1 MADDKK
7 VLPTDSKIKKSGFN
21 NFMTKLF
28 GFRRSGDKVNDI
40 EFTQVDVDSAQ
51 RIGQAYLNELSTPNK
66 PLSEKAEKLFN
77 YWLNDNTDT
86 YSDLSNRRQRVDQL
100 SYAVLNDPYINQT
113 VQLYADE
120 ACQLDEQDTIINIET
135 PDPRMT
141 RDMYNLLNLW
151 GITQTRIRATM
162 ENLATYGD
170 AFWANKVTENGV
182 ERIIPLQQLQVTDR
196 LEFNPIKVLE
206 MKKRK
211 EGEFF
216 NFYNKN
222 YLIKQMLDQ
231 MEDTGDFADLFDTK
245 LFGFSIDSELVVP
258 PWAITHFRV
267 GYDLGQFYPFGTSP
281 ILGTIAPFK
290 QTMSTIALQAM
301 ARAMSFPITLY
312 QVKTSDS
319 MDEGKQF
326 NVVNNV
332 RERFDNIGVT
342 PKIGSSEVYT
352 VNTKIW
358 IPEGL
363 LKVDVIKPDVDIKS
377 TDDLKFH
384 QGRTA
389 IASGLPQ
396 GFFTDSF
403 YGIEHSGKSLTQQY
417 KPFGRKV
424 YSLQSA
430 FLTGLSDLYRLHFA
444 ITGAYDFR
452 IPFTLSMKFPSV
464 EETEERQS
472 ARKSGLEL
480 ATNIM
485 EIVKAAIGAGEDE
498 ALPTEIVRDILGKYT
513 FLDPADVMKW
523 TRDAKFAMVGEM
535 PEIEGGGGEEGSGLG
550 MDTSSEESGSEPSIE
565 EASAEPAAEPEIEP
579 VEESLE
585 FKLREEA
592 LIDSYEKNKDQIY
605 FKCIKES
612 AIDNF
617 VREGQHVVVS
627 SSPDNSALL
636 MLETLSKESNNKN
649 NRLKEGF
656 VTTFKEEE

>member
-1 MADDKK
+1 MADEERK
-7 VLPTDSKIKKSGFN
+7 LPTDSKIKKSGFN

-28 GFRRSGDKVNDI
+28 GFRRTGDKVNDL
-40 EFTQVDVDSAQ
+40 EFTQVDVDSNQ
-51 RIGQAYLNELSTPNK
+51 RIGQAYLNELSTPSR
-66 PLSEKAEKLFN
+66 PLSEKADKLFN

-86 YSDLSNRRQRVDQL
+86 YSELSNRRQRVDQL

-151 GITQTRIRATM
+151 GITQTRIRATF

-170 AFWANKVTENGV
+170 AFWANKVTENGI

-206 MKKRK
+206 MKKRR
-211 EGEFF
+211 EGALF
-216 NFYNKN
+216 NFSNKN

-231 MEDTGDFADLFDTK
+231 MEETGDFADLFDTK
-245 LFGFSIDSELVVP
+245 LFGFSIDSDLVVP
-258 PWAITHFRV
+258 PWAVTHFRV

-281 ILGTIAPFK
+281 ILGAIVPFK
-290 QTMSTIALQAM
+290 QTMSTIALQAL
-301 ARAMSFPITLY
+301 ARSMSFPVTLY

-326 NVVNNV
+326 NVVANV
-332 RERFDNIGVT
+332 KEKFDNIGVT

-358 IPEGL
+358 LPDGL
-363 LKVDVIKPDVDIKS
+363 LKVDVVKPDIDINS
-377 TDDLKFH
+377 IGDLKFH

-389 IASGLPQ
+389 VATGLPQ
-396 GFFTDSF
+396 GFYESW

-417 KPFGRKV
+417 KPFARKV

-430 FLTGLSDLYRLHFA
+430 FLSGLSDLFRLQFA

-452 IPFTLSMKFPSV
+452 TPFTLSMKFPSV
-464 EETEERQS
+464 EDTEERQG

-480 ATNIM
+480 ANNVI
-485 EIVKAAIGAGEDE
+485 EIIKAAVGAGEDE
-498 ALPTEIVRDILGKYT
+498 SLPTDIVRDILGKYT
-513 FLDPADVMKW
+513 FLDPGDLMKW
-523 TRDAKFAMVGEM
+523 TRDAKFSMATT
-535 PEIEGGGGEEGSGLG
+535 PDIENS
-550 MDTSSEESGSEPSIE
+550 DSEEISDIGGMSEPEGEVTSE
-565 EASAEPAAEPEIEP
+565 SSTEGEAAPEPEIEP
-579 VEESLE
+579 VAESLRIRE
-585 FKLREEA
+585 KYLLDNYKEKKNKIYFDVLREIA
-592 LIDSYEKNKDQIY
+592 VN
-605 FKCIKES
+605 
-612 AIDNF
+612 NF
-617 VREGQHVVVS
+617 VRNEQHVVVS
-627 SSPDNSALL
+627 SQPDNSMSL
-636 MLETLSKESNNKN
+636 MLETISGESNKSN
-649 NRLKEGF
+649 NRLQESFNSNIG
-656 VTTFKEEE
+656 EEE

>member
-1 MADDKK
+1 MAEDKK

-196 LEFNPIKVLE
+196 LEFNPVKVLE

-245 LFGFSIDSELVVP
+245 LFGFSINSDLVVP
-258 PWAITHFRV
+258 PWAVTHFRV

-342 PKIGSSEVYT
+342 PKVGSSEVYT

-389 IASGLPQ
+389 VAAGLPQ
-396 GFFTDSF
+396 SFFTDSF
-403 YGIEHSGKSLTQQY
+403 YGIDHSGKSLTQQY

-523 TRDAKFAMVGEM
+523 TRDAKFAMVSEM

-565 EASAEPAAEPEIEP
+565 EAPTEPEIEP

-649 NRLKEGF
+649 NRLREGF

>member
-1 MADDKK
+1 MAEDKK
-7 VLPTDSKIKKSGFN
+7 ILPTDSKIKKSGFN

-196 LEFNPIKVLE
+196 LEFNPVKVLE

-245 LFGFSIDSELVVP
+245 LFGFSINSELVVP
-258 PWAITHFRV
+258 PWAVTHFRV

-342 PKIGSSEVYT
+342 PKVGSSEVYT

-389 IASGLPQ
+389 VAAGLPQ
-396 GFFTDSF
+396 SFFTDSF
-403 YGIEHSGKSLTQQY
+403 YGIDHSGKSLTQQY

-452 IPFTLSMKFPSV
+452 IPFTLSMKFPSI
-464 EETEERQS
+464 EETEERQG

-498 ALPTEIVRDILGKYT
+498 SLPTEIVRDILGKYT

-523 TRDAKFAMVGEM
+523 TRDAKFAMIGEM

-550 MDTSSEESGSEPSIE
+550 MDTSAEESGSEPSIE
-565 EASAEPAAEPEIEP
+565 EAPAEPEIEP

-592 LIDSYEKNKDQIY
+592 LIDRYEKNKDQIY

-656 VTTFKEEE
+656 VTAFKEDEE

>member
-1 MADDKK
+1 MAEDKK
-7 VLPTDSKIKKSGFN
+7 ILPTDSKIKKSGFN

-196 LEFNPIKVLE
+196 LEFNPVKVLE

-245 LFGFSIDSELVVP
+245 LFGFSINSELVVP
-258 PWAITHFRV
+258 PWAVTHFRV

-342 PKIGSSEVYT
+342 PKVGSSEVYT

-389 IASGLPQ
+389 VAAGLPQ
-396 GFFTDSF
+396 SFFTDSF
-403 YGIEHSGKSLTQQY
+403 YGIDHSGKSLTQQY

-452 IPFTLSMKFPSV
+452 IPFTLSMKFPSI
-464 EETEERQS
+464 EETEERQG

-498 ALPTEIVRDILGKYT
+498 SLPTEIVRDILGKYT

-523 TRDAKFAMVGEM
+523 TRDAKFAMIGEM

-550 MDTSSEESGSEPSIE
+550 MDTSAEESGSEPSIE
-565 EASAEPAAEPEIEP
+565 EAPAEPEIEP

-592 LIDSYEKNKDQIY
+592 LIDRYEKNKDQIY

-656 VTTFKEEE
+656 VTTFKEDEE

>member
-1 MADDKK
+1 MADEERK
-7 VLPTDSKIKKSGFN
+7 LPTDSKIKKSGFN

-28 GFRRSGDKVNDI
+28 GFRRTGDKVNDL
-40 EFTQVDVDSAQ
+40 EFTQVDVDSNQ
-51 RIGQAYLNELSTPNK
+51 RIGQAYLNELSTPSR
-66 PLSEKAEKLFN
+66 PLSEKADKLFN

-86 YSDLSNRRQRVDQL
+86 YSELSNRRQRVDQL

-151 GITQTRIRATM
+151 GITQTRIRATF

-170 AFWANKVTENGV
+170 AFWANKVTENGI

-206 MKKRK
+206 MKKRR
-211 EGEFF
+211 EGALF
-216 NFYNKN
+216 NFSNKN

-231 MEDTGDFADLFDTK
+231 MEETGDFADLFDTK
-245 LFGFSIDSELVVP
+245 LFGFSIDSDLVVP
-258 PWAITHFRV
+258 PWAVTHFRV

-281 ILGTIAPFK
+281 ILGAIVPFK
-290 QTMSTIALQAM
+290 QTMSTIALQAL
-301 ARAMSFPITLY
+301 ARSMSFPVTLY

-326 NVVNNV
+326 NVVANV
-332 RERFDNIGVT
+332 KEKFDNIGVT

-358 IPEGL
+358 LPDGL
-363 LKVDVIKPDVDIKS
+363 LKVDVVKPDIDINS
-377 TDDLKFH
+377 IGDLKFH

-389 IASGLPQ
+389 VATGLPQ
-396 GFFTDSF
+396 GFYESW

-417 KPFGRKV
+417 KPFARKV

-430 FLTGLSDLYRLHFA
+430 FLSGLSDLFRLQFA

-452 IPFTLSMKFPSV
+452 TPFTLSMKFPSV
-464 EETEERQS
+464 EDTEERQG

-480 ATNIM
+480 ANNVI
-485 EIVKAAIGAGEDE
+485 EIIKAAVGAGEDE
-498 ALPTEIVRDILGKYT
+498 SLPTDIVRDILGKYT
-513 FLDPADVMKW
+513 FLDPGDLMKW
-523 TRDAKFAMVGEM
+523 TRDAKFSMTTT
-535 PEIEGGGGEEGSGLG
+535 PDIENS
-550 MDTSSEESGSEPSIE
+550 DSEEISDIGGMSEPEGEVTSE
-565 EASAEPAAEPEIEP
+565 SSTEGEAAPEPEIEP
-579 VEESLE
+579 VAESLRIRE
-585 FKLREEA
+585 KYLLDNYKEKKNKIYFDVLREIA
-592 LIDSYEKNKDQIY
+592 VN
-605 FKCIKES
+605 
-612 AIDNF
+612 NF
-617 VREGQHVVVS
+617 VRNEQHVVVS
-627 SSPDNSALL
+627 SQPDNSMSL
-636 MLETLSKESNNKN
+636 MLETISGESNKSN
-649 NRLKEGF
+649 NRLQESFNSNIG
-656 VTTFKEEE
+656 EEE

>member
-1 MADDKK
+1 MAEDKK

-196 LEFNPIKVLE
+196 LEFNPVKVLE

-245 LFGFSIDSELVVP
+245 LFGFSINSDLVVP
-258 PWAITHFRV
+258 PWAVTHFRV

-342 PKIGSSEVYT
+342 PKVGSSEVYT

-389 IASGLPQ
+389 VAAGLPQ
-396 GFFTDSF
+396 SFFTDSF
-403 YGIEHSGKSLTQQY
+403 YGIDHSGKSLTQQY

-523 TRDAKFAMVGEM
+523 TRDAKFAMVSEM

-565 EASAEPAAEPEIEP
+565 EAPAEPEIEP

-649 NRLKEGF
+649 NRLREGF

>member
-1 MADDKK
+1 MAEDKK
-7 VLPTDSKIKKSGFN
+7 ILPTDSKIKKSGFN

-196 LEFNPIKVLE
+196 LEFNPVKVLE

-245 LFGFSIDSELVVP
+245 LFGFSINSELVVP
-258 PWAITHFRV
+258 PWAVTHFRV

-342 PKIGSSEVYT
+342 PKVGSSEVYT

-389 IASGLPQ
+389 VAAGLPQ
-396 GFFTDSF
+396 SFFTDSF
-403 YGIEHSGKSLTQQY
+403 YGIDHSGKSLTQQY

-452 IPFTLSMKFPSV
+452 IPFTLSMKFPSI
-464 EETEERQS
+464 EETEERQG

-498 ALPTEIVRDILGKYT
+498 SLPTEIVRDILGKYT

-523 TRDAKFAMVGEM
+523 TRDAKFAMIGEM
-535 PEIEGGGGEEGSGLG
+535 PEIEGGGEEGSGLG
-550 MDTSSEESGSEPSIE
+550 MDTSAEESGSEPSIE
-565 EASAEPAAEPEIEP
+565 EAPAEPEIEP

-592 LIDSYEKNKDQIY
+592 LIDRYEKNKDQIY

-656 VTTFKEEE
+656 VTTFKEDEE